1 MSLELHSTN
10 SIPSRGQL
18 ASVAY
23 ENKHRALK
31 IASVSGVMT
40 IIVGLGII
48 FIGIRECFEPGAAAR
63 GFGVP
68 LLDPRDGDLL
78 AIKAARDVA
87 SGVLALTFLGL
98 RDRLFLAWA
107 IAALTLIPIFD
118 GLIVFRHASWIF
130 TPIILIHWTTAAFML
145 LIVALLWRGK

>member
-1 MSLELHSTN
+1 MSLELHSLN
-10 SIPSRGQL
+10 SIPSRGEV
-18 ASVAY
+18 ASFAY
-23 ENKHRALK
+23 ESKHRSLK
-31 IASVSGVMT
+31 ITSLSSLLT
-40 IIVGLGII
+40 IVVGLGII
-48 FIGIRECFEPGAAAR
+48 FIGIREFFEPGAAAR

-98 RDRLFLAWA
+98 RDRLFLSCT

-118 GLIVFRHASWIF
+118 GLIVYRHAAWTF
-130 TPIILIHWTTAAFML
+130 TPIILIHWGTAALML
-145 LIVALLWRGK
+145 VIVALLRIGK